1 MHVYRVLLISPLSI
15 NLSYVYWALLFINLS
30 FVVCVTCTNVCWW
43 WWLFVS
49 GEFSTIH
56 SPPALFFLIVEISS
70 RTLIPL
76 FMPGSVHSGSVSWDH
91 CGRMFPDKLHVS
103 SFLESSHTLPGQWH
117 RHPTLT
123 LNTCP
128 KSDTCLLHTITSPF
142 VIRVTYIS
150 IARYYPLLFI
160 HATCMSTERY
170 WPFLCHMCDMHVCRV
185 PLWSLKLSEDP
196 TLLSQ
201 VHWLEQCVLVS

>member
-1 MHVYRVLLISPLSI
+1 MSIEHYYLLTSPLS
-15 NLSYVYWALLFINLS
+15 YVWHAQMSAGGGGFLFQENFRPFIPRLH
-30 FVVCVTCTNVCWW
+30 F
-43 WWLFVS
+43 
-49 GEFSTIH
+49 
-56 SPPALFFLIVEISS
+56 FFLIVEISS
-70 RTLIPL
+70 RTLISL

-150 IARYYPLLFI
+150 IARYYPLFFI
-160 HATCMSTERY
+160 LATCMSTERY
-170 WPFLCHMCDMHVCRV
+170 WPFLCHMCDMHVCWV
-185 PLWSLKLSEDP
+185 PLWSLKQSEDP